1 MVMLNELKQAAEY
14 VVSINKQR
22 AEKAKVLRESNAVFK
37 EALEKQIAIPVEKT
51 EINMAVAA
59 NDGGLLAKELHGV
72 DILLGRAVA
81 VKFVYEKNKLVSVEY
96 HPTSFPKI
104 EYDVKSGLDE
114 REVVWHKNLFRLK
127 LEIKNAISAIEKFS
141 PEIFLLDGSLTPL
154 LSDRPSEDS
163 QLGEDYKEVVL
174 LYKKLYSLSQSKN
187 VAIAGMIKDSRGK
200 RFMEIINGVVDEN
213 CSDSVF
219 LHYLLNEGERTFVF
233 NYREENTIIKDL
245 FPWGRKV
252 NIFYLKPSKN
262 DRPLRIEFLPSKY
275 SFSEFASI
283 LYTLSSISSTYAYP
297 AILIEADMRAAL
309 NPEEMERAEKMF
321 SFYSGGSILP
331 LRRNSRPFR

>member
-1 MVMLNELKQAAEY
+1 MLNELKQAAEY
-14 VVSINKQR
+14 VVSLNRQR
-22 AEKAKVLRESNAVFK
+22 AEKAMALRESGEVFK
-37 EALEKQIAIPVEKT
+37 EALEKEIAIPVEKA
-51 EINMAVAA
+51 EINMTIAA
-59 NDGGLLAKELHGV
+59 NDGGLLSKELHGA

-81 VKFVYEKNKLVSVEY
+81 VKFVYKKNKLISSEY
-96 HPTSFPKI
+96 FPSAFPKI

-114 REVVWHKNLFRLK
+114 REVLWHKSLFRLK
-127 LEIKNAISAIEKFS
+127 LEIENAISAIEKFS
-141 PEIFLLDGSLTPL
+141 PELFLLDGSLVPL

-163 QLGEDYKEVVL
+163 QLAEDYKEVVL

-187 VAIAGMIKDSRGK
+187 VAIAGVIKDSRGK
-200 RFMEIINGVVDEN
+200 RFMEIVKDKVDEN

-219 LHYLLNEGERTFVF
+219 LHHLLNEGERTFVF
-233 NYREENTIIKDL
+233 NYREENTIIRDL
-245 FPWGRKV
+245 SPWGKKV

-283 LYTLSSISSTYAYP
+283 LYTLSSISSSYAYP

-309 NPEEMERAEKMF
+309 NPEEMDSAEKMF
-321 SFYSGGSILP
+321 SFYSGGGILP